1 MLRAPPPRTRVVP
14 NGSEVWTIFK
24 EKYFYDF
31 LGQIFGSFDKQT
43 LLIFQQQKAKALLC
57 PPAKHDENVCVAVH
71 F

>member
-31 LGQIFGSFDKQT
+31 LGQIFGSFDKQKF
-43 LLIFQQQKAKALLC
+43 LIFQQQKAKALLC
-57 PPAKHDENVCVAVH
+57 PPIKHDENVCVAVH